1 MAPVGSGA
9 SPSPGPEP
17 PGRYI
22 DLHTHSTVSDGALS
36 PADLVR
42 AAAGVGLRTLALTDH
57 DTIDGVAEARATG
70 VGLGVEIIPGVELG
84 TSVERKEHHILGYFV
99 AIDDPAFQA
108 ALFDLAARRM
118 RRAEAMVERLA
129 AVGVTVPLAEVLQVA
144 GTGTVGRPHLAR
156 VLMAHGHASSIG
168 EAFERFLKHGRPAYV
183 PREPFPPEE
192 AIALVRRAGGVP
204 VLAHPL
210 STGDPHAAVARL
222 LPAGL
227 GGLEVYYG
235 EYDDETRRSL
245 RLLADR
251 TGLIPTGGSDFHG
264 PGYRAGRELGGAPVP
279 PDTVDRL
286 RGAAHL
292 VR

>member
-1 MAPVGSGA
+1 MGIGA
-9 SPSPGPEP
+9 SPSSEPTSPG
-17 PGRYI
+17 GLV
-22 DLHTHSTVSDGALS
+22 DLHTHSTVSDGTLS

-42 AAAGVGLRTLALTDH
+42 EAARVGLDTLALTDH
-57 DTIDGVAEARATG
+57 DTIDGVAEARAAGAELG
-70 VGLGVEIIPGVELG
+70 VGIVPGVELG

-99 AIDDPAFQA
+99 DVDDPTFRA
-108 ALFDLAARRM
+108 ALIDLAARRM

-129 AVGVTVPLAEVLQVA
+129 AAGVAVPLAEVLREA
-144 GTGTVGRPHLAR
+144 GSGTVGRPHLAR
-156 VLMAHGHASSIG
+156 ALIAHGHVGSIG
-168 EAFERFLKHGRPAYV
+168 EAFDRYLKHGRPAYV

-210 STGDPHAAVARL
+210 STGDPEAAVARL
-222 LPAGL
+222 QPAGL

-251 TGLIPTGGSDFHG
+251 SGLIATGGSDFHG
-264 PGYRAGRELGGAPVP
+264 PAYRAGRELGGAPVP

-286 RGAAHL
+286 REAAYL